1 MSAKMSRTRVR
12 LEWAALHP
20 EMVSAN
26 FTESLRGNYLA
37 DHRGG
42 VLSFRAR
49 EKLKTEIF
57 VKYTLCCAGL
67 LVALSAFAQ
76 RGMDESHAQQ
86 HDPEKLG
93 TVSFPTSCAPT
104 VQKFFERGVAL
115 LHSFAYDKA
124 EAQFTDI
131 ARQEPKCAMAHW
143 GIAMRLQQLSDQ
155 PSAESFKRGHAEMQQ
170 AQALTSTPRER
181 AYIDALAAFYQ
192 DLQQDL
198 QQDRI
203 GQDMCWFSFPCVR
216 ARAFADGMAKV
227 HRDYPND
234 VEGAAFYAL
243 SLLFSAPPNDTTF
256 ANAKEAIAI
265 LDPFLARYPDHPGL
279 AHYIIHACDTP
290 QLAHLGLN
298 AARRY
303 AAIAPSSAHTLHM
316 PSHIFA
322 RLGMWQEDIQS
333 NLASIAATRRTIAMH
348 KGGEGDQVHATD
360 FLVYALLQL
369 GDDKSAR
376 PWVEGVPKVVEEIRD
391 GSQGEG
397 LIWADAHF
405 PALFALEMH
414 HWADAASLAS
424 VPNAPPRV
432 ATETYWARTIGA
444 ARTRDA
450 EGARKNADHYEAL
463 LEELGKSKES
473 YLLQYFD
480 VEHDEVLGWRDFA
493 EKKNDDA
500 IRRMRAAADR
510 QDARG
515 RGEVD
520 LPAREM
526 LADMLLELN
535 GPEEA
540 LAEYERSMKTDPNR
554 FNGLY
559 GAARAAELA
568 HQPEKARS
576 YYATLVKN
584 CEGSNSDRPEL
595 ALART
600 ALQKKDT
607 AAK

>member
-1 MSAKMSRTRVR
+1 
-12 LEWAALHP
+12 
-20 EMVSAN
+20 
-26 FTESLRGNYLA
+26 
-37 DHRGG
+37 
-42 VLSFRAR
+42 
-49 EKLKTEIF
+49 
-57 VKYTLCCAGL
+57 VKYSLCCAGL

-76 RGMDESHAQQ
+76 RDMDESHAQQ
-86 HDPEKLG
+86 LDPEKLG

-104 VQKFFERGVAL
+104 VQKSFERGVAL

-124 EAQFTDI
+124 EVQFTEV
-131 ARQEPKCAMAHW
+131 ARQDPKCAMAYW

-155 PSAESFKRGHAEMQQ
+155 PSAESFKRGHAEVQQ
-170 AQALTSTPRER
+170 AQALTSTPREH

-192 DLQQDL
+192 DFQQD
-198 QQDRI
+198 QNNA

-216 ARAFADGMAKV
+216 ARAFADGMAEV

-265 LDPFLARYPDHPGL
+265 LDPLLARYPDHPGL

-290 QLAHLGLN
+290 QLAPLGLN

-303 AAIAPSSAHTLHM
+303 AAIAPSSAHALHM

-333 NLASIAATRRTIAMH
+333 NLASIAATRRTVVMH
-348 KGGEGDQVHATD
+348 MDGEGDQLHATD
-360 FLVYALLQL
+360 FLVYALLQV

-376 PWVEGVPKVVEEIRD
+376 PWVEGAPKVVEEIRD
-391 GSQGEG
+391 SSQREG
-397 LIWADAHF
+397 LLWADAHF
-405 PALFALEMH
+405 PALFALETH
-414 HWADAASLAS
+414 HWADAASLIS

-444 ARTRDA
+444 AHTGDA
-450 EGARKNADHYEAL
+450 EGARKNADHYEEL

-473 YLLQYFD
+473 YLLPYFD
-480 VEHDEVLGWRDFA
+480 IEHDEVLGWRDFA

-500 IRRMRAAADR
+500 IRLMRAVADR

-515 RGEVD
+515 KYEVE

-535 GPEEA
+535 RPQEA
-540 LAEYERSMKTDPNR
+540 LAEYERSMKIDPNR

-559 GAARAAELA
+559 GAGRAAELT
-568 HQPEKARS
+568 HQPEQVKS
-576 YYATLVKN
+576 YYSILLKN
-584 CEGSNSDRPEL
+584 CERSNSDRPEL
-595 ALART
+595 ARARA
-600 ALQKKDT
+600 ALVKKDKT
-607 AAK
+607 AE

>member
-1 MSAKMSRTRVR
+1 M
-12 LEWAALHP
+12 
-20 EMVSAN
+20 
-26 FTESLRGNYLA
+26 
-37 DHRGG
+37 
-42 VLSFRAR
+42 
-49 EKLKTEIF
+49 
-57 VKYTLCCAGL
+57 KYALCCAGL

-76 RGMDESHAQQ
+76 RDTDESHAHQR
-86 HDPEKLG
+86 DSEKLG

-104 VQKFFERGVAL
+104 IQKSFERGVAL

-124 EAQFTDI
+124 GAQFTDI
-131 ARQEPKCAMAHW
+131 ARQDPNCAMAHW
-143 GIAMRLQQLSDQ
+143 GIAMRFQQLSDQ
-155 PSAESFKRGHAEMQQ
+155 PSAESFKRGHAEIQQ

-192 DLQQDL
+192 EDLQQE
-198 QQDRI
+198 QDQDHI

-216 ARAFADGMAKV
+216 ARAFTDGMAKV

-256 ANAKEAIAI
+256 ANAKEAVAI
-265 LDPFLARYPDHPGL
+265 LDPLLARYADHPGL

-298 AARRY
+298 AARCY
-303 AAIAPSSAHTLHM
+303 AAIAPSSAHALHM

-322 RLGMWQEDIQS
+322 RLGMWKEDIQS

-348 KGGEGDQVHATD
+348 KGDEGDQVHATD
-360 FLVYALLQL
+360 FLVYALLQM

-376 PWVEGVPKVVEEIRD
+376 RWVEGVPKLVEEIRES
-391 GSQGEG
+391 SQREG

-405 PALFALEMH
+405 PALFAIETH
-414 HWADAASLAS
+414 RWAEAASLAP

-432 ATETYWARTIGA
+432 LTETYWARTIGV
-444 ARTRDA
+444 ARAGDA

-480 VEHDEVLGWRDFA
+480 VEHDEVLAWRDFA
-493 EKKNDDA
+493 EKKNEDA
-500 IRRMRAAADR
+500 IRLMRAAADH

-515 RGEVD
+515 KGEVD

-526 LADMLLELN
+526 LADMLLELSL
-535 GPEEA
+535 PQDA
-540 LAEYERSMKTDPNR
+540 LAEYERSMTIDPNR

-559 GAARAAELA
+559 GAGRAAELA

-576 YYATLVKN
+576 YYAALVKN

>member
-1 MSAKMSRTRVR
+1 M
-12 LEWAALHP
+12 
-20 EMVSAN
+20 
-26 FTESLRGNYLA
+26 
-37 DHRGG
+37 
-42 VLSFRAR
+42 
-49 EKLKTEIF
+49 
-57 VKYTLCCAGL
+57 KYALCCAGL

-76 RGMDESHAQQ
+76 RDTDESHEQQ

-93 TVSFPTSCAPT
+93 TVAFPTSCAPT
-104 VQKFFERGVAL
+104 VQKSFERGVAL

-124 EAQFTDI
+124 GAQFTEV
-131 ARQEPKCAMAHW
+131 ARQDPNCAMAHW

-192 DLQQDL
+192 DLQQD
-198 QQDRI
+198 QI
-203 GQDMCWFSFPCVR
+203 GQDVCWFSFPCVR

-265 LDPFLARYPDHPGL
+265 LDPLLVRYRDHPGL

-303 AAIAPSSAHTLHM
+303 AAIAPSSPHALHM

-322 RLGMWQEDIQS
+322 RLGIWQEDIQS
-333 NLASIAATRRTIAMH
+333 NLASIAATRHTMGMH
-348 KGGEGDQVHATD
+348 IGGEGHQLHATD
-360 FLVYALLQL
+360 FLVYALLQV

-376 PWVEGVPKVVEEIRD
+376 SWVDGVPKVVEEIRQS
-391 GSQGEG
+391 GTPIGEWG
-397 LIWADAHF
+397 DYMNAVNAHL
-405 PALFALEMH
+405 PALFALETH
-414 HWADAASLAS
+414 HWAQAAALPSP
-424 VPNAPPRV
+424 PNISPRV

-444 ARTRDA
+444 AHMHNA
-450 EGARKNADHYEAL
+450 KQARKNAKHYEVL
-463 LEELGKSKES
+463 LEKLGKSEEGH
-473 YLLQYFD
+473 LLQYFD
-480 VEHDEVLGWRDFA
+480 VEHDEVLAWRDFA
-493 EKKNDDA
+493 EKKNEDA
-500 IRRMRAAADR
+500 IRLMRAAADR

-515 RGEVD
+515 KGEVD

-535 GPEEA
+535 LPQDA
-540 LAEYERSMKTDPNR
+540 LAEYERSMTIDPNR

-559 GAARAAELA
+559 GAGRAAELA
-568 HQPEKARS
+568 NQPEKARS

-595 ALART
+595 ASVGA
-600 ALQKKDT
+600 ALEKKDT
-607 AAK
+607 APK

>member
-1 MSAKMSRTRVR
+1 M
-12 LEWAALHP
+12 
-20 EMVSAN
+20 
-26 FTESLRGNYLA
+26 
-37 DHRGG
+37 
-42 VLSFRAR
+42 
-49 EKLKTEIF
+49 
-57 VKYTLCCAGL
+57 KYALCCAGL

-76 RGMDESHAQQ
+76 RDVDESHAHQ

-93 TVSFPTSCAPT
+93 TVSFPTSCAPA
-104 VQKFFERGVAL
+104 VLKSFERGVAL

-131 ARQEPKCAMAHW
+131 ARQDPNCAMAHW

-155 PSAESFKRGHAEMQQ
+155 PSAESFKRGHAEMLQ
-170 AQALTSTPRER
+170 ALTLTSTPRER
-181 AYIDALAAFYQ
+181 AYIDALVAFYQ
-192 DLQQDL
+192 EDLQQD
-198 QQDRI
+198 QNYA
-203 GQDMCWFSFPCVR
+203 GQDVCWFSFPCVR

-265 LDPFLARYPDHPGL
+265 LDPLLVRYPDHPGL
-279 AHYIIHACDTP
+279 AHYMIHACDTP

-298 AARRY
+298 AAR
-303 AAIAPSSAHTLHM
+303 AHAKIAPDSSHALHM

-360 FLVYALLQL
+360 FLVYALLQV

-376 PWVEGVPKVVEEIRD
+376 ARVEGVAKLVDEIRD
-391 GSQGEG
+391 SSQRED

-405 PALFALEMH
+405 PALFALETH

-444 ARTRDA
+444 ARTGDA

-463 LEELGKSKES
+463 LEELGKTKES
-473 YLLQYFD
+473 FLLQYFD

-500 IRRMRAAADR
+500 IRRMRAVADR

-515 RGEVD
+515 KGEVD

-535 GPEEA
+535 RPQEA
-540 LAEYERSMKTDPNR
+540 LAEYERSMRIDPNR
-554 FNGLY
+554 FNSLY
-559 GAARAAELA
+559 SAGRAAELA

-576 YYATLVKN
+576 YYSTLLKN

-595 ALART
+595 GRARAT
-600 ALQKKDT
+600 LEKKDS
-607 AAK
+607 AAE